1 METEISSALRELADA
16 IRTTI
21 NVMPYPALTEALFN
35 ADATLAKEAATPPL
49 SAALPHLGAA
59 GVRVRETMWGEVVDD
74 DYEGVSFQL
83 CEEGNRDGHHFLK
96 EITLAANT
104 FPVGTKISIREPS
117 ALVPSPVPQEAT
129 AEPVA
134 AEPLIAEFERMRDKH
149 STPSGTQYEEGQWD
163 MAQRLIGIARKF
175 SSPPSHDAEL
185 LAALRDLRQAVCGET
200 GFASA
205 VREHSGL
212 AYPWP
217 ALDIAE
223 AKADAVLSR
232 AARAALEAKP

>member
-1 METEISSALRELADA
+1 MTAD
-16 IRTTI
+16 RTR
-21 NVMPYPALTEALFN
+21 TEA
-35 ADATLAKEAATPPL
+35 
-49 SAALPHLGAA
+49 AALPHLGAA
-59 GVRVRETMWGEVVDD
+59 GVAVRELEWAPEPPYHVARV
-74 DYEGVSFQL
+74 L
-83 CEEGNRDGHHFLK
+83 NGHYAIEKWNGQDRFDLIGTFISLRGAFRTF
-96 EITLAANT
+96 EAAKAAAQAD
-104 FPVGTKISIREPS
+104 FDQRIRS

-134 AEPLIAEFERMRDKH
+134 WRGPFTAADAALDELRRAVASTMGYDPETWPTHRNAPLAIAALVALLKGEA
-149 STPSGTQYEEGQWD
+149 G
-163 MAQRLIGIARKF
+163 
-175 SSPPSHDAEL
+175 SPPSHDAEL

-232 AARAALEAKP
+232 AAPAQEGGRSDGE